1 MTQSFTLA
9 IVGSSFGLDG
19 FVKIRSLSNETSH
32 LSSLKSV
39 ILRQN
44 GKEKQYNI
52 EDIKLSNDVSWISMK
67 FEGINSPEQAK
78 TLTGAELIAD
88 RAFAAPLKEGEY
100 YIEDLKGLL
109 LVDSDSDIPSKHEVL
124 GHITDIIEGGNG
136 FVAEIRLNSG
146 ETRFIPF
153 RKEFL
158 GEINIQ
164 EGKVKLLEK
173 WILE

>member
-19 FVKIRSLSNETSH
+19 FVKIRSLSGETSH

-39 ILRQN
+39 ILRQH

-52 EDIKLSNDVSWISMK
+52 EEIMPSNDISWIYMK
-67 FEGINSPEQAK
+67 FHGINSPEQAK
-78 TLTGAELIAD
+78 TLTGAEIIAD
-88 RAFAAPLKEGEY
+88 RAFAAPLNEGEY
-100 YIEDLKGLL
+100 YIEDLKGLK
-109 LVDSDSDIPSKHEVL
+109 LVDSDIPSNEEFL
-124 GHITDIIEGGNG
+124 GHIIDVIEGGNG

-164 EGKVKLLEK
+164 EGRVKLLEK